1 MKAIPSEKFVTWNS
15 PDKYG
20 AIFSMTYTT
29 YILTPEFKTEWFSEL
44 GVEIIHEI
52 ERYGYSVNL
61 IKEFFSYPSL
71 NENGK
76 MKVVPTPDVLGMTAE
91 DGKVVSFSRN
101 AFRRIKRQIS
111 YYSKKSSDPQWL
123 NLWKEK
129 HSDRTLN
136 IEPLYW
142 PELLIHELSHVIVIE
157 EKMADYVKRK
167 EYEVKYNNEILSSGH
182 NGSSPAYLVP
192 QITALDHGRD
202 FRTVYLSLCKKYDV
216 KPSPKY
222 AKMDLDA
229 YRRVQK

>member
-20 AIFSMTYTT
+20 AIFSMTHTT

-76 MKVVPTPDVLGMTAE
+76 MKVVPTPDVLGITAE

-101 AFRRIKRQIS
+101 AFRRTKRQIS
-111 YYSKKSSDPQWL
+111 YYSKKSSDPQW
-123 NLWKEK
+123 
-129 HSDRTLN
+129 
-136 IEPLYW
+136 
-142 PELLIHELSHVIVIE
+142 
-157 EKMADYVKRK
+157 
-167 EYEVKYNNEILSSGH
+167 
-182 NGSSPAYLVP
+182 
-192 QITALDHGRD
+192 
-202 FRTVYLSLCKKYDV
+202 
-216 KPSPKY
+216 
-222 AKMDLDA
+222 
-229 YRRVQK
+229 